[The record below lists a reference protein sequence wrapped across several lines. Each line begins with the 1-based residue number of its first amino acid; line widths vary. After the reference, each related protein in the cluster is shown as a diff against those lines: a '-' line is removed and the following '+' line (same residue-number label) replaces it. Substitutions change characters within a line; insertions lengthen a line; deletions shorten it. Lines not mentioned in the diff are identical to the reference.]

1 MAPHLSTIK
10 SDVVAHLGVARFV
23 MLWHVEWDAT
33 LSEDEMNHLS
43 QPERPLQEPAAERG
57 MTADEAMA
65 MAGYSRVRRA
75 LVDAIAEFRLLD
87 DPAIFLPYNATWAVS
102 TADIIGALWEQIE
115 GIDSTVDDIATF
127 RQRGE

>member
-1 MAPHLSTIK
+1 
-10 SDVVAHLGVARFV
+10 
-23 MLWHVEWDAT
+23 
-33 LSEDEMNHLS
+33 MNQLF

-65 MAGYSRVRRA
+65 MEAYGRVRNVLARA
-75 LVDAIAEFRLLD
+75 IVEICCFD
-87 DPAIFLPYNATWAVS
+87 DPADALPGNATWAVS
-102 TADIIGALWEQIE
+102 TADIIGALRKQIA